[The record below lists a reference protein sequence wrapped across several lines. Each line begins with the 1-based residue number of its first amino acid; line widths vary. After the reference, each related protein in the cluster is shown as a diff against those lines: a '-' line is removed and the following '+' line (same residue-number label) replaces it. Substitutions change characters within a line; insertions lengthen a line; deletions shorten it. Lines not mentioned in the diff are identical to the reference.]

1 MSLRNRR
8 CSIPVGKMV
17 YCGVEHVAIFNV
29 LHSLELVAVYTS
41 PGHGELVGH

>member
-8 CSIPVGKMV
+8 SSIPVGKMV
-17 YCGVEHVAIFNV
+17 YCRVEHVAIFNV